1 MQKNHFL
8 FYFLILPLFLI
19 SLGQNTFAE
28 DVSLATA
35 SKNLMQ
41 PVSLFTEMIYNIC
54 YVAAITIFISSI
66 AQFRAHRQSP
76 NQTPLN
82 RPIVLL
88 ILSII
93 VALIPI
99 TAKLSE
105 AAKYTAGS

>member
-1 MQKNHFL
+1 MQKNYFL
-8 FYFLILPLFLI
+8 FYFLIVPLFLI
-19 SLGQNTFAE
+19 GFAQNTFA
-28 DVSLATA
+28 DVSLGTA
-35 SKNLMQ
+35 SKNLME

-54 YVAAITIFISSI
+54 YVSAITIFISSI

-105 AAKYTAGS
+105 AAKYTGGH